1 MYNLLF
7 INYFLRKVK
16 MRQLISQETLDELA
30 KIKKAQ
36 EMLTRRLLEKSDI
49 NPVVSNPPLK
59 KRDRSKRINFLF
71 SLYFNGNREMR

>member
-1 MYNLLF
+1 
-7 INYFLRKVK
+7 

-49 NPVVSNPPLK
+49 NPVVSKPSVK
-59 KRDRSKRINFLF
+59 KTRSIKKD
-71 SLYFNGNREMR
+71 